1 MQIIT
6 APSKTQKFN
15 GRTYAQYTLPVLLD
29 KTKIL
34 ADQLKLMDRT
44 ELARLMKTSA
54 RLTESTCR
62 LIDDFVLPFSPD
74 NSKQALFTFQGDA
87 YSAIE
92 ADRYTTEQLHH
103 AQQHL
108 FILSGF
114 YGILRPLDLM
124 QPYRL
129 EMGSVFTVGEDHNLY
144 QFWGDQ
150 VTEIINQ
157 TLTKSK
163 DKILINLASQE
174 YSRVI
179 NKQKLQGE
187 MINISF
193 RQMHKGGLKTIPI
206 HSKRARGMMIQFAIS
221 EQIATAGQ
229 LKEFDKEGYNF
240 SSENSTATE
249 WTFLKKTELENVQ
262 RNP

>member
-15 GRTYAQYTLPVLLD
+15 RRTYAQYTYPVFLN
-29 KTKIL
+29 KIKIL
-34 ADQLKLMDRT
+34 ADQLKLTDRV
-44 ELARLMKTSA
+44 ELSRLMKTSE
-54 RLTESTCR
+54 RLTESTYR
-62 LIDDFVLPFSPD
+62 LIHDFVLPFSPD

-87 YSAIE
+87 YSALE
-92 ADRYTTEQLHH
+92 AERYGTEQLNH

-129 EMGSVFTVGEDHNLY
+129 EMGSVFTIGEYHNLY

-150 VTEIINQ
+150 VTETINQ
-157 TLTKSK
+157 ALTKSK
-163 DKILINLASQE
+163 DKILINLASKE
-174 YSRVI
+174 YSKVI

-187 MINISF
+187 MIDITF
-193 RQMHKGGLKTIPI
+193 KQMHKGGLKTIPI
-206 HSKRARGMMIQFAIS
+206 HSKRARGMMIHFVIS
-221 EQIATAGQ
+221 EQIDTAGR
-229 LKEFDKEGYNF
+229 LKEFNRGCYNF

-249 WTFLKKTELENVQ
+249 WTFLKKTEFDK
-262 RNP
+262 R

>member
-15 GRTYAQYTLPVLLD
+15 ERTYAQYTYPVLLD

-34 ADQLKLMDRT
+34 ADRLKLMDRS
-44 ELARLMKTSA
+44 ELSRLMKTSQ
-54 RLTESTCR
+54 RLTESTYQ
-62 LIDDFVLPFSPD
+62 LIDNFILPFSPD

-92 ADRYTTEQLHH
+92 AELYSTEQLHH

-124 QPYRL
+124 QLYRL
-129 EMGSVFTVGEDHNLY
+129 EMGSVFPVGEAPNLY

-157 TLTKSK
+157 SLIKSK
-163 DKILINLASQE
+163 DKILINLASKE
-174 YSRVI
+174 YSKVI
-179 NKQKLQGE
+179 NKKKLQGE
-187 MINISF
+187 MIDITF
-193 RQMHKGGLKTIPI
+193 RQMHKGQLRTIPI
-206 HSKRARGMMIQFAIS
+206 HSKRARGLMIHFAIS
-221 EQIATAGQ
+221 EQITNAEQ
-229 LKEFDKEGYNF
+229 LKEFDRGGYNF
-240 SSENSTATE
+240 SCENSTATE
-249 WTFLKKTELENVQ
+249 WIFLKKD
-262 RNP
+262 

>member
-6 APSKTQKFN
+6 SPSKTQKFN
-15 GRTYAQYTLPVLLD
+15 GRTYAQYTYPILLD

-34 ADQLKLMDRT
+34 ADRLKLMDRA
-44 ELARLMKTSA
+44 ELSRLMKISQ
-54 RLTESTCR
+54 RLTESTYQ
-62 LIDDFVLPFSPD
+62 LIDNFTLPFSPD

-92 ADRYTTEQLHH
+92 AELYSTEQLQH

-129 EMGSVFTVGEDHNLY
+129 EMGSVLTIGEAPNLY

-150 VTEIINQ
+150 ITEIINQ
-157 TLTKSK
+157 ALIKNK
-163 DKILINLASQE
+163 DKILINLASKE
-174 YSRVI
+174 YSKVI
-179 NKQKLQGE
+179 NKRKLQGE
-187 MINISF
+187 MIDITF
-193 RQMHKGGLKTIPI
+193 RQMHKGQLKTIPI
-206 HSKRARGMMIQFAIS
+206 HSKRARGMMIDFALK
-221 EQIATAGQ
+221 EQIANTEQ
-229 LKEFDKEGYNF
+229 LKEFDREDYRF
-240 SSENSTATE
+240 SIENSTVTE
-249 WTFLKKTELENVQ
+249 WVFLKKD
-262 RNP
+262 

>member
-15 GRTYAQYTLPVLLD
+15 GRTYAQYTYPGLLD

-34 ADQLKLMDRT
+34 ADRLKLMDRD
-44 ELARLMKTSA
+44 ELSRLMKTSQ
-54 RLTESTCR
+54 RLTESTYQ
-62 LIDDFVLPFSPD
+62 LINNFTLPFSPD

-92 ADRYTTEQLHH
+92 AELYSTEQLQH

-129 EMGSVFTVGEDHNLY
+129 EMGLVLTAEEAPNLY

-150 VTEIINQ
+150 ITEIINQ
-157 TLTKSK
+157 GLIKNK
-163 DKILINLASQE
+163 DKILINLASKE
-174 YSRVI
+174 YSKVI
-179 NKQKLQGE
+179 NKKKLQGE
-187 MINISF
+187 MIDVTF
-193 RQMHKGGLKTIPI
+193 RQMHKGRLKTIPI
-206 HSKRARGMMIQFAIS
+206 HSKRARGMMIHFAIS
-221 EQIATAGQ
+221 ERIATATG
-229 LKEFDKEGYNF
+229 LKDFDKGGYKF

-249 WTFLKKTELENVQ
+249 WVFLKKD
-262 RNP
+262 

>member
-15 GRTYAQYTLPVLLD
+15 GRTYAQYTYPVLLH

-34 ADQLKLMDRT
+34 ADQLKLMDRA
-44 ELARLMKTSA
+44 ELSRLMKTSE
-54 RLTESTCR
+54 RLTESTYH
-62 LIDDFVLPFSPD
+62 LIHDFILPFSPD

-87 YSAIE
+87 YSALE
-92 ADRYTTEQLHH
+92 AELYRAEQLYH

-129 EMGSVFTVGEDHNLY
+129 EMGSVFTIGEYHNLY

-150 VTEIINQ
+150 VTETINQ
-157 TLTKSK
+157 ALTTSK
-163 DKILINLASQE
+163 DKILINLASKE

-179 NKQKLQGE
+179 NKQNLQGE
-187 MINISF
+187 MINITF
-193 RQMHKGGLKTIPI
+193 RQMSKGGLKTIPI
-206 HSKRARGMMIQFAIS
+206 HSKKARGMMIHFVIS
-221 EQIATAGQ
+221 DQIDTAGR
-229 LKEFDKEGYNF
+229 LKEFDRGGYSF

-249 WTFLKKTELENVQ
+249 WIFIKKAELDE
-262 RNP
+262 R

>member
-15 GRTYAQYTLPVLLD
+15 GRTYAQYTYPVLLD

-34 ADQLKLMDRT
+34 ADQLKLMNRD
-44 ELARLMKTSA
+44 ELSRLLKTSE
-54 RLTESTCR
+54 RLTESTYQ
-62 LIDDFVLPFSPD
+62 LIESFTLPFDPD
-74 NSKQALFTFQGDA
+74 NSKQVLFTFQGDA
-87 YSAIE
+87 YSAID
-92 ADRYTTEQLHH
+92 ADLYSTEQLHH

-129 EMGSVFTVGEDHNLY
+129 ELGSVLTVGKDQNLY

-150 VTEIINQ
+150 ITEIINQ
-157 TLTKSK
+157 ALMKSK
-163 DKILINLASQE
+163 DKILINLASKE
-174 YSRVI
+174 YSKVI
-179 NKQKLQGE
+179 NKKKLQGE
-187 MINISF
+187 MIDITF
-193 RQMHKGGLKTIPI
+193 RQMHKGRLKTIPI
-206 HSKRARGMMIQFAIS
+206 YSKRARGTMIHFAIS
-221 EQIATAGQ
+221 EQIVTAEG
-229 LKEFDKEGYNF
+229 LKEFDKGGYNF

-249 WTFLKKTELENVQ
+249 WTFFKKD
-262 RNP
+262 

>member
-6 APSKTQKFN
+6 APSKTQQFN
-15 GRTYAQYTLPVLLD
+15 GRTYAQYTFPVFLD

-34 ADQLKLMDRT
+34 ADRLKLMNRA
-44 ELARLMKTSA
+44 ELSRLMKTSQ
-54 RLTESTCR
+54 RLTESTYQM
-62 LIDDFVLPFSPD
+62 IDDFILPFSPD

-92 ADRYTTEQLHH
+92 AEQYSTEQLHH

-129 EMGSVFTVGEDHNLY
+129 EMGTAFTVGKDHNLY

-150 VTEIINQ
+150 ITEIINQ
-157 TLTKSK
+157 ALIESM
-163 DKILINLASQE
+163 DRILINLASKE
-174 YSRVI
+174 YSKVI
-179 NKQKLQGE
+179 NKKKLQGE
-187 MINISF
+187 MIDITF
-193 RQMHKGGLKTIPI
+193 RQMHKGQLKTIPI
-206 HSKRARGMMIQFAIS
+206 HSKRARGMMIHFALS
-221 EQIATAGQ
+221 EQIATAGG
-229 LKEFDKEGYNF
+229 LKDFAKGGYNF
-240 SSENSTATE
+240 SSEHSTATE
-249 WTFLKKTELENVQ
+249 WTFLKKD
-262 RNP
+262 